1 MKSKGV
7 AYLLLIFLGWCGA
20 HRFYLGKY
28 LSGFIYLC
36 TCGFLGVGLFIDLF
50 TLSGKV
56 DIYNAMY
63 MSMYGRGGNNTNT
76 NTNNIS
82 ININK
87 GEVE

>member
-7 AYLLLIFLGWCGA
+7 AYLLLFFLGWLGI

-36 TCGFLGVGLFIDLF
+36 TFGLFGVGVFIDLF

-76 NTNNIS
+76 NNIT
-82 ININK
+82 IKLNK
-87 GEVE
+87 EEVE